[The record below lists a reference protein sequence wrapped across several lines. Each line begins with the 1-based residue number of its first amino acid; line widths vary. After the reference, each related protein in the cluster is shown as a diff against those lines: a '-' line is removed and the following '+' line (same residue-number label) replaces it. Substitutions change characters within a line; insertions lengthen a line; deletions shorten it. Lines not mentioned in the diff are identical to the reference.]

1 MSISTTISTI
11 VVSFPQ
17 TQPAFHGLLA
27 ALNASSGAVVEG
39 VAQERSRQR
48 MCIKV
53 QAKTAS
59 QHQPPQP
66 SHLQPRLN
74 LEARVP
80 PLSWLLFP
88 YLLVGFLLHAGN
100 KRPAGCRKVLLV
112 LYRLF
117 VYGSFIPLLFK
128 EGLQKN
134 SPFFTDGQTAYS
146 FVPGLAVVFFVGAD
160 STLNR

>member
-1 MSISTTISTI
+1 
-11 VVSFPQ
+11 
-17 TQPAFHGLLA
+17 
-27 ALNASSGAVVEG
+27 
-39 VAQERSRQR
+39 
-48 MCIKV
+48 
-53 QAKTAS
+53 
-59 QHQPPQP
+59 
-66 SHLQPRLN
+66 
-74 LEARVP
+74 
-80 PLSWLLFP
+80 
-88 YLLVGFLLHAGN
+88 LHAGN

-160 STLNR
+160 STLNRFVRHGALEHICPDIKISRGNKCSARWYCRFAP